1 MASGDV
7 YEFQSNFVNVST
19 LSNQYNTLNGKFVM
33 NGQGTQQF
41 YVAGINL
48 GGFRS
53 SLQSSNETY
62 FTTGG
67 GTFSTNSFSFA
78 RGDSAFGYSN
88 NFALGTLE
96 LSDLS
101 TTVLA
106 STYDVFDNS
115 NLVAGLYLNTL
126 TLDPGSLLIISNN
139 VELYFQNTNGV
150 TGIGFGT
157 LGAGD
162 NVLLLDGSSFH
173 QLTMVPEPSV
183 LMLMTIGAVSI
194 TYYRRRRGRRVS
206 K

>member
-1 MASGDV
+1 L
-7 YEFQSNFVNVST
+7 Y
-19 LSNQYNTLNGKFVM
+19 NQYNSLNGKFVM

-78 RGDSAFGYSN
+78 PGDSLFGYSN

-96 LSDLS
+96 LGSNS
-101 TTVLA
+101 TTELMD
-106 STYDVFDNS
+106 SFPSDGE
-115 NLVAGLYLNTL
+115 VAGLYLNTL

-150 TGIGFGT
+150 TGIGYGT

-162 NVLLLDGSSFH
+162 DILMLDGSSFH

-183 LMLMTIGAVSI
+183 LMLMTIGAFAI
-194 TYYRRRRGRRVS
+194 MGYRRRAARTHIRKG
-206 K
+206 